1 MFDSINKLFNKK
13 TNYQKLKKEISP
25 VPSKFIKD
33 LIDSIS
39 LGLID
44 KTDSLLKDL
53 SSGELANIIEQ
64 LDSNDR
70 KKLIF
75 FLGSSIAPEIIL
87 ELDKDIR
94 NEIISIVGEHTFLNI
109 ISKLDTD
116 DLIIVLEEFTEDKR
130 GQYLKLL
137 PKKSQRELVK
147 KGLKFPEDTA
157 GRIMATNIVSVSA
170 SWTIGKTLKYLRK
183 KKETLPDDIYEVYIL
198 DNKKRPV
205 GTLNLNTIVRSTSAT
220 VVRDIMN
227 TQFKTIPIDTDQE
240 EIALGFKQSNLM
252 AAPVVDKFGR
262 IVGQITSDDIID
274 IIEEEAEEDLLRLSG
289 VQSGDTYSAVLK
301 TIQSRF
307 SWLFINLLTAIAAS
321 FVIGIFESSLKQ
333 LVALAILMPIVAS
346 MGGNAGTQTLTVT
359 VRALALREITR
370 ANALRVIAKEFTV
383 GVINGIIFATI
394 IGTIASYWFGMPLL
408 GIIIGAAMIINL
420 VVACLSGILIPLLL
434 DKTGIDP
441 AIASTV
447 VLTTITDI
455 FGFFVFLGLGS
466 IYLL

>member
-183 KKETLPDDIYEVYIL
+183 KKL
-198 DNKKRPV
+198 
-205 GTLNLNTIVRSTSAT
+205 
-220 VVRDIMN
+220 
-227 TQFKTIPIDTDQE
+227 
-240 EIALGFKQSNLM
+240 
-252 AAPVVDKFGR
+252 
-262 IVGQITSDDIID
+262 
-274 IIEEEAEEDLLRLSG
+274 
-289 VQSGDTYSAVLK
+289 
-301 TIQSRF
+301 
-307 SWLFINLLTAIAAS
+307 
-321 FVIGIFESSLKQ
+321 IF
-333 LVALAILMPIVAS
+333 
-346 MGGNAGTQTLTVT
+346 
-359 VRALALREITR
+359 
-370 ANALRVIAKEFTV
+370 
-383 GVINGIIFATI
+383 
-394 IGTIASYWFGMPLL
+394 
-408 GIIIGAAMIINL
+408 
-420 VVACLSGILIPLLL
+420 GILLINIWVAQNMQSCIYYMQ
-434 DKTGIDP
+434 D
-441 AIASTV
+441 
-447 VLTTITDI
+447 
-455 FGFFVFLGLGS
+455 FLIKSLET
-466 IYLL
+466 